1 MSESNVPVPSV
12 PADVSYLPAVAA
24 PASPRSK
31 TIGEVLDR
39 TYRLTRSYFKLLVG
53 IAAIPSGIVLVLVFS
68 LEAAL
73 WIPMIRQWPNP
84 PSPEAMLHALT
95 PAIIVPVF
103 VGFALLSLA
112 IFSIYL
118 AAASYASTKADSAVK
133 VTLHEAYRLA
143 CRRGGRHLWLL
154 VLCYLYAFLPLLI
167 VELSAFLGV
176 SAFVHGSIKA
186 TPAMYLLIPLAVL
199 LYLAAIVYG
208 ILMGLRLSLAF
219 PASIEE
225 NLPARAAI
233 KRSFQLVRGAKGRI
247 FLVILVIYAAIY
259 AAMLVLELVAIL
271 LGVVGFFV
279 MMALHAH
286 LTAPWSYIGI
296 GLIGIC
302 AFAGMV
308 LFISVIYASLV
319 AALAVLYHDQRL
331 RNEGALATPA
341 QTGKI
346 S

>member
-1 MSESNVPVPSV
+1 
-12 PADVSYLPAVAA
+12 
-24 PASPRSK
+24 
-31 TIGEVLDR
+31 
-39 TYRLTRSYFKLLVG
+39 
-53 IAAIPSGIVLVLVFS
+53 
-68 LEAAL
+68 
-73 WIPMIRQWPNP
+73 
-84 PSPEAMLHALT
+84 
-95 PAIIVPVF
+95 
-103 VGFALLSLA
+103 
-112 IFSIYL
+112 
-118 AAASYASTKADSAVK
+118 
-133 VTLHEAYRLA
+133 
-143 CRRGGRHLWLL
+143 
-154 VLCYLYAFLPLLI
+154 
-167 VELSAFLGV
+167 
-176 SAFVHGSIKA
+176 
-186 TPAMYLLIPLAVL
+186 MYLLIPLAVL

>member
-1 MSESNVPVPSV
+1 MNDLAASTLSGPMP
-12 PADVSYLPAVAA
+12 AA
-24 PASPRSK
+24 PK
-31 TIGEVLDR
+31 TFGQILDR
-39 TYRLTRSYFKLLVG
+39 TYRLMRAHFKTLVG
-53 IAAIPSGIVLVLVFS
+53 IASIPSLLMMLAIGLM
-68 LEAAL
+68 EAAI
-73 WIPMIRQWPNP
+73 WIPMIRKFPHQPA
-84 PSPEAMLHALT
+84 PEAMLHYFT
-95 PAIIVPVF
+95 PSVIIPVILVF
-103 VGFALLSLA
+103 SVLCLA